1 MSGYAKDAIL
11 VRELVE
17 YAGVTV
23 TEVARKAKVDPE
35 TLHKPLNGRADT
47 RLSQRTLEKLQV
59 AYPGYP
65 GWTQKLESPRSAFRH
80 QPAEQAPSDDLVE
93 INEIDLRY
101 GMGASDVSGPVEVS
115 SRSFSREW
123 LRSFTDAR
131 PADLVWTLGRGDSMH
146 PTIRD
151 GEPILINLADRTL
164 TADDCVWAC
173 TVGDFGMIKRLRPT
187 SEGVTIMSDNT
198 LVSDDFA
205 ADDELRIIGRVIAKV
220 GRL

>member
-1 MSGYAKDAIL
+1 MSGTEKDAALIEAL
-11 VRELVE
+11 MAHAGMSATEL
-17 YAGVTV
+17 
-23 TEVARKAKVDPE
+23 ARKAKIDPE
-35 TLHKPLNGRADT
+35 TLRKPLKGLTDY
-47 RLSQRTLEKLQV
+47 RLSQRTLEKLQET
-59 AYPGYP
+59 YTDYP
-65 GWTQKLESPRSAFRH
+65 GWAQKVESPRSAFHH
-80 QPAEQAPSDDLVE
+80 QLAEQARSDDLVE

-131 PADLVWTLGRGDSMH
+131 PADLVWTLGRGDSMD

-173 TVGDFGMIKRLRPT
+173 TVGDFAMIKRLRPT
-187 SEGVTIMSDNT
+187 GNGVTIMSDSK